1 MTDEP
6 YCGTLRSDLKIHL
19 RSDLCNEDAMT
30 FLRQTTLTL
39 AAFAGLTAYAH
50 ADIKLGIAGPF
61 TGSNA
66 AIGAQMQ
73 NGAQQAVEDINAAGG
88 ILGQKIQSFTEDDAS
103 KPEQGVSIANKFA
116 GTGVKFVIG
125 NFNSSVSIPASEV
138 YNENG
143 IIQITPAST
152 NPTFTERNLWNVFRT
167 CGRDDQQGAVAGT
180 YISAHF
186 AGKKIAIVHDKTTY
200 GKGLADETRKYLAS
214 KNIKDVLYEGI
225 NVGEADYAAIVSK
238 IKASGADL
246 IFFGGLYTEAGRII
260 RQMHDQGVKAV
271 MMGGDGFAS
280 AELAAIGGEGVA
292 GTLMTFGPDPT
303 KRAQAADV
311 VKKFKAKN
319 FEPESYT
326 LYSYAAVQVIKQAAE
341 KANSLDPKKV
351 ADAIH
356 SGMTFNT
363 VIGTF
368 SYDAKGDRRDA
379 DYVVYDWKKAADGK
393 MIYEEVK

>member
-1 MTDEP
+1 MKN
-6 YCGTLRSDLKIHL
+6 LRPTIF
-19 RSDLCNEDAMT
+19 AI
-30 FLRQTTLTL
+30 
-39 AAFAGLTAYAH
+39 AALMNSISVAN
-50 ADIKLGIAGPF
+50 ADIKFGIAGPF
-61 TGSNA
+61 TGPNA

-88 ILGQKIQSFTEDDAS
+88 ILGQKIQSLTEDDAS
-103 KPEQGVSIANKFA
+103 KPEQGVSIANKLV
-116 GTGVKFVIG
+116 GSGVKFVIG
-125 NFNSSVSIPASEV
+125 NFNSSVSIPSSEV

-143 IIQITPAST
+143 VLQITPAST
-152 NPTFTERNLWNVFRT
+152 NPTFTERKLWNVFRT
-167 CGRDDQQGAVAGT
+167 CGRDDQQGAVAGA
-180 YISAHF
+180 YIASAL
-186 AGKKIAIVHDKTTY
+186 AGKKVAIVHDKTTY
-200 GKGLADETRKYLAS
+200 GKGLADETRKFLAS
-214 KNIKDVLYEGI
+214 KNIKDVLYEGV
-225 NVGEADYAAIVSK
+225 NVGESDYSAIVSK
-238 IKASGADL
+238 IKASGADVV
-246 IFFGGLYTEAGRII
+246 FFGGLYTEAGRII

-303 KRAQAADV
+303 KRPIAADV

-351 ADAIH
+351 AEAIH
-356 SGMTFNT
+356 SGMSFNT

-368 SYDAKGDRRDA
+368 SYDTKGDRKDA
-379 DYVVYDWKKAADGK
+379 DYVVYVWKKAADGK
-393 MIYEEVK
+393 VIYEEVK

>member
-1 MTDEP
+1 MCVALKRVDFCHEDIMTNFRP
-6 YCGTLRSDLKIHL
+6 TL
-19 RSDLCNEDAMT
+19 
-30 FLRQTTLTL
+30 F
-39 AAFAGLTAYAH
+39 AFAALLGCATPAF
-50 ADIKLGIAGPF
+50 ADVKLGIAGPF
-61 TGSNA
+61 TGANA

-73 NGAQQAVEDINAAGG
+73 NGAQQAVDDINAAGG
-88 ILGQKIQSFTEDDAS
+88 ILGQKIQSFVEDDAS
-103 KPEQGVSIANKFA
+103 KPEQGVSIANKLV
-116 GTGVKFVIG
+116 GNGVKFVVG
-125 NFNSSVSIPASEV
+125 NFNSSVSIPSSEV
-138 YNENG
+138 YNENAVV
-143 IIQITPAST
+143 QITPAST

-167 CGRDDQQGAVAGT
+167 CGRDDQQGAVAGS
-180 YISAHF
+180 YIATHF

-214 KNIKDVLYEGI
+214 KNIKDVLYDGV
-225 NVGEADYAAIVSK
+225 NVNEADYSALVSK

-246 IFFGGLYTEAGRII
+246 VFFGGLYTEAGRII
-260 RQMHDQGVKAV
+260 RQMHDQGVKAL

-303 KRAQAADV
+303 KRPLAAEV

-326 LYSYAAVQVIKQAAE
+326 LYSYAAVQIIQQAAE

-356 SGMTFNT
+356 SGMSFNT
-363 VIGTF
+363 VIGSF
-368 SYDAKGDRRDA
+368 AYDTKGDRKDA
-379 DYVVYDWKKAADGK
+379 DYVVYVWKKAADGK
-393 MIYEEVK
+393 MIYEEVH